1 MAATLDVVCPPGAQP
16 GMRIDVSHNGDVYGV
31 NIPDGVSEGQTF
43 LVDISDGGEPVAFA
57 AESKGDP
64 VGDAPG
70 GLQGLAAELEGQR
83 AIVASFLEGDSATFP
98 AVKGSEVLAEALRL
112 VLRSIA
118 RMDELDKLIDDYCA
132 AFADYLPNGEQRLE
146 WTNLHNRY
154 VALVEDGVAEALE
167 DMECSAEE
175 LAEYARSFH
184 TDGSN
189 AEADRLLTKFLAMG
203 EYSSFCAVM
212 KKAHECP
219 MSV

>member
-1 MAATLDVVCPPGAQP
+1 M
-16 GMRIDVSHNGDVYGV
+16 N
-31 NIPDGVSEGQTF
+31 
-43 LVDISDGGEPVAFA
+43 
-57 AESKGDP
+57 K
-64 VGDAPG
+64 
-70 GLQGLAAELEGQR
+70 
-83 AIVASFLEGDSATFP
+83 ASLFH
-98 AVKGSEVLAEALRL
+98 
-112 VLRSIA
+112 
-118 RMDELDKLIDDYCA
+118 ELDKLIDDYCA

>member
-1 MAATLDVVCPPGAQP
+1 MGSKAWQQSSRP
-16 GMRIDVSHNGDVYGV
+16 
-31 NIPDGVSEGQTF
+31 EGYCSTF
-43 LVDISDGGEPVAFA
+43 LEEIRLPFPQSRA
-57 AESKGDP
+57 ARSCRGI
-64 VGDAPG
+64 ATS
-70 GLQGLAAELEGQR
+70 AE
-83 AIVASFLEGDSATFP
+83 INC
-98 AVKGSEVLAEALRL
+98 
-112 VLRSIA
+112 

-146 WTNLHNRY
+146 WTNHNRY